1 MSGYEERDRETGNR
15 QKILEVATRLVMEKG
30 VKGTSLA
37 DIAREAGISKGTL
50 FYHFPT
56 KDELVYELTVQHFDR
71 LIQGFLQRMNDI
83 KGEKMEKVI
92 YDGLNLILQAKERGK
107 LNLYL
112 LQEAFMGNDEL
123 KEKFKET
130 YRHYRRIMQGFLQDL
145 MGREG
150 ETDEVRA
157 LMLVA
162 LIDGLIIQWLIEP
175 EEVDVAEIARMI
187 ADDLA
192 GF

>member
-1 MSGYEERDRETGNR
+1 MSVYEEKKEVSSR
-15 QKILEVATRLVMEKG
+15 QKILEAAARLVMEKG

-56 KDELVYELTVQHFDR
+56 KDELVYELTVRHFDR
-71 LIQGFLQRMNDI
+71 LIQGFL
-83 KGEKMEKVI
+83 KGIDHIEDEKPEKIV
-92 YDGLNLILQAKERGK
+92 YEGLNLVLQAKERGK

-123 KEKFKET
+123 KEKFKNT
-130 YRHYRRIMQGFLQDL
+130 YRDYHTLMQQFLRKL
-145 MGREG
+145 TGKE
-150 ETDEVRA
+150 EKEDEVKA
-157 LMLVA
+157 AMLVS
-162 LIDGLIIQWLIEP
+162 LLDGLIIQWLMQP
-175 EEVDVAEIARMI
+175 EVVEVEKIASIITR
-187 ADDLA
+187 DLL

>member
-1 MSGYEERDRETGNR
+1 MPLFEEDKEVNNR

-37 DIAREAGISKGTL
+37 DIAREAGLSKGTL

-56 KDELVYELTVQHFDR
+56 KDELVYELTIKHFDW
-71 LIQGFLQRMNDI
+71 LIQGFLQRMDDV
-83 KGEKMEKVI
+83 KEEKMEKVI

-130 YRHYRRIMQGFLQDL
+130 YTRYRSIMKGFLKSLTGKEEKENDI
-145 MGREG
+145 RSI
-150 ETDEVRA
+150 
-157 LMLVA
+157 MLVA
-162 LIDGLIIQWLIEP
+162 LIDGLIIQWLIQP
-175 EEVDVAEIARMI
+175 ESVDVEKIALMI
-187 ADDLA
+187 AGDLKR
-192 GF
+192 F